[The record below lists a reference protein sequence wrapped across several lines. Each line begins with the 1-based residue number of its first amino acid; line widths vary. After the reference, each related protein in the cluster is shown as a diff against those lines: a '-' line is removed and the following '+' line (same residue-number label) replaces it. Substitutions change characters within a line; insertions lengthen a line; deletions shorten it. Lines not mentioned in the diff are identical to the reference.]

1 MSTEKETL
9 NRDLY
14 DLLKVRGYKPVPLN
28 AQNQRVKVSQE
39 SDIIEFEFNKDGKSY
54 GKTWITID
62 DNHSIVVYYD
72 NEQQDSP
79 TSATP
84 GIEYD
89 DSWTGLLTQLKKW
102 AQRRQLG
109 FELRNK
115 DRLGDDMRQRDYYK
129 MKEKLGE
136 SRTLRE
142 NHEELPVHVTFDQFR
157 NHVGGIM
164 QEIANRY
171 KNHEKSSSSSPA
183 APDSS
188 KFRSSSE
195 GMIKYVGAITVPGG
209 YYGVTKH
216 FSNFIKIGANVSSDI
231 VKKIKQEFLDY
242 FMEEF
247 PAPDGW
253 LISDDGYRL
262 LFDSVSGSAWGGFG
276 FQVRKPAQISEGRR
290 DEFGYEI
297 KGNKKPWGLYHTK
310 PNKPEKLVSK
320 HHNKNA
326 AEAAKWDQIGMR
338 EYAKGEKFTV
348 KKIPL
353 VDEDVELNELS
364 DNTLNSYKDKAD
376 KDMKR
381 WKHTNGTS
389 KEWHDTVNREVGNR
403 TKGIN
408 TATRKLAN
416 KDVTEGYYPMGKK
429 ASYND
434 AVPNVKIILQHNR
447 ALEEGEARFR
457 NVSRIFLENAEG
469 ERFLA
474 PTTRP
479 GIARVYARH
488 IAEGGIP
495 NDDRWNHIKSICED
509 YNKMAGFVRAT
520 KNGQFNESTQQ
531 LVNEG
536 AAYYTNL
543 RETLHKLAGHKGYH
557 AYFESWTPSLME
569 GEGEDI
575 SEMFMSSS
583 MDPRI
588 EAAMPIL
595 SRLKTPVT
603 EMEEVDHLAE
613 WADEV
618 INEKLE
624 LNELSSDT
632 VERYQ
637 NRADK
642 EAMQAHRNSKFK
654 SSDGAI
660 DGSKHKKKFKQ
671 RVKGLDMAAKK
682 LGGNAKVPVTG
693 MAEATDKQGDEYKK
707 WRKKNFNDKKTTDD
721 IVTDSGTR
729 TKYDIDEKFIG
740 ITPQAVGEATSKS
753 NPVFKRIDDYAA
765 WHDDYVM
772 RIGAEY
778 DETEI
783 DGKLIGVAWTNKGVR
798 GLWYNQARFGTISS
812 VPIEDE
818 LVYAETDPN
827 SPWLNEGLDRNQ
839 QRVGQLGPT
848 EKVKNNNIGK
858 LVGACES
865 TEYDPLISLIELTQ
879 KMK

>member
-54 GKTWITID
+54 GKAWITLD

-79 TSATP
+79 SSATP

-338 EYAKGEKFTV
+338 EYAKGEKLTV
-348 KKIPL
+348 KKIPEKAEQ
-353 VDEDVELNELS
+353 VKE
-364 DNTLNSYKDKAD
+364 SYHA
-376 KDMKR
+376 M
-381 WKHTNGTS
+381 S
-389 KEWHDTVNREVGNR
+389 
-403 TKGIN
+403 
-408 TATRKLAN
+408 
-416 KDVTEGYYPMGKK
+416 KK

-457 NVSRIFLENAEG
+457 NVSRIFLENTEG

-495 NDDRWNHIKSICED
+495 NDERWNHIKSICED

-543 RETLHKLAGHKGYH
+543 RETLHKLSGHKGYH

-613 WADEV
+613 WAEDI

-682 LGGNAKVPVTG
+682 LGGNAKVS
-693 MAEATDKQGDEYKK
+693 ATQLDELSSDTVKSYKK
-707 WRKKNFNDKKTTDD
+707 KAVKDYNRITGGKEGEVHPRDFMGPGNTMDKRAKGINLANRKLNKK
-721 IVTDSGTR
+721 V
-729 TKYDIDEKFIG
+729 DEKFIG
-740 ITPQAVGEATSKS
+740 MAPQAVGEATSKS

-783 DGKLIGVAWTNKGVR
+783 DGKLIGLAWTNKGVR

-812 VPIEDE
+812 VPIEDV

-879 KMK
+879 KLK